1 LNIIIALFLAIIID
15 KKYIQNK
22 AVYRAGYFMPVITTL
37 VAVAVVWRWLY
48 NPEYGLVNY
57 VLGLIGI
64 EKQTWLSSPKLAL
77 PALIVMSIWKNFGY
91 NMVIVLAGL
100 QTIPQSLYDAAGVDG
115 ADAWQSFWHITLPSL
130 KPTLFFVFV
139 MTTIGSLQFFGEP
152 YIMTKGGPLNKTL
165 SIVMYMYNQG
175 FKFFKFG
182 YATAI
187 AYVLFICI
195 LIFTMIQIYYNRK
208 LEAR

>member
-1 LNIIIALFLAIIID
+1 
-15 KKYIQNK
+15 
-22 AVYRAGYFMPVITTL
+22 MPVITTL

-100 QTIPQSLYDAAGVDG
+100 QTIPKSLYEAAGVDG

-195 LIFTMIQIYYNRK
+195 LMFTMIQIYYNRK